1 MCEAKF
7 DSQYRCNNIVSV
19 AIVCNCLLISI
30 SIVTILCSFNFL
42 VVSLMTNTNANNIV
56 SVADGK
62 MLNCYWSLLV
72 ANDHVIIET
81 IHHNL

>member
-1 MCEAKF
+1 MQSLKANT
-7 DSQYRCNNIVSV
+7 D
-19 AIVCNCLLISI
+19 
-30 SIVTILCSFNFL
+30 TI
-42 VVSLMTNTNANNIV
+42 NIV

-62 MLNCYWSLLV
+62 MLNCYWLLLV